1 MALPPLTLLLSL
13 FFTLSF
19 LISSS
24 SSQTCSSYTFSSNQS
39 FSSCADL
46 PHLDASLHWTRSQS
60 SAICIAFRAPQA
72 SGGWVAWGVN
82 PAGKPAMVGTQA
94 LVAHRGPDGAMAAYP
109 TVLTSYSPS
118 MRPGNLSFPVYD
130 VSAEYVGGDMII
142 FATLGLLGA
151 GGGRREC
158 RVQPRLAEGEQ
169 RREWRP
175 CRSFYFRGERSVH
188 GERGVPLKHC
198 C

>member
-19 LISSS
+19 LVSSS

-151 GGGRREC
+151 GGG
-158 RVQPRLAEGEQ
+158 VANAEFSHVWQKG
-169 RREWRP
+169 
-175 CRSFYFRGERSVH
+175 SSVVN
-188 GERGVPLKHC
+188 GVPAVHSTSGENVLSMGSVEFH
-198 C
+198 